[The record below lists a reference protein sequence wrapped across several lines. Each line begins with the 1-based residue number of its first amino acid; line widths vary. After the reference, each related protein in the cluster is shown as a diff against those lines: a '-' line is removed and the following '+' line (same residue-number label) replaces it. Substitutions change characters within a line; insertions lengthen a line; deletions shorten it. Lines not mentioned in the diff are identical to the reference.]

1 MPDRWGR
8 PTFSDGLDI
17 ARTVQY
23 FKNENERDIDR
34 KTEQDSYKVADAIAN
49 KKDISGFSDEARFKG
64 ANLHWDTKFNE
75 VRTKT
80 REQLNTNAG
89 KREQLLDLQ
98 LKRTSSGERLK
109 VYKAARVSGN
119 DALAKQ
125 LAVEINNLD
134 MFNGR
139 YIEGPERR
147 TGETGY
153 KVTNWDGSKQNFDD
167 IPIEQIDQL
176 LGAYFDKTEDEI
188 MNWQLTAVQKRRQK
202 NEEILSQ
209 AEPWVNEKTGQVIYK
224 IPSGTWGP
232 DGKPRG
238 SFFVDGPMA
247 QNELSPEQTKG
258 FVKFSVATGK
268 AGLEKTRKDIDR
280 PNIVAPGSVVTQGGK
295 AGLITTG
302 KEGAQFEGIKGGLD
316 TSSLPGKKG
325 AMNASQQ
332 YNLSVKRLDT
342 ELMPFLD
349 KGQSA
354 IDPETLQITNDGR
367 NALMNALS
375 LAQKYEKAPDS
386 LSSKE
391 QALVN
396 NAIRAMQIYQSLS
409 EGNRQAF
416 NLEKNPAQSMRP
428 ENTQLPPGF
437 VMDQ

>member
-1 MPDRWGR
+1 MDRWGR

-17 ARTVQY
+17 VRTVQY

-34 KTEQDSYKVADAIAN
+34 KADRDAYGVADAIEAGG
-49 KKDISGFSDEARFKG
+49 DLSGFSAESRYKG
-64 ANLHWDTKFNE
+64 AKLHWGVKFDE
-75 VRTKT
+75 VKTKT
-80 REQLNTNAG
+80 REQLGSNAAM
-89 KREQLLDLQ
+89 REKIIKLQ
-98 LKRTSSGERLK
+98 LNLEQAGEKLRT
-109 VYKAARVSGN
+109 YKAMRASG
-119 DALAKQ
+119 DDEAAKQ
-125 LAVEINNLD
+125 LAIQISNEH
-134 MFNGR
+134 MYNGR
-139 YIEGPERR
+139 YIQK
-147 TGETGY
+147 GEKGY
-153 KVTNWDGSKQNFDD
+153 DVTNWDGSKQNVDD
-167 IPIEQIDQL
+167 MPIDQVDQL
-176 LGAYFDKTEDEI
+176 LGAYFDKPQEEI
-188 MNWQLTAVQKRRQK
+188 MQWQMSAEQIRSQK
-202 NEEILSQ
+202 NEEIIAQ
-209 AEPWVNEKTGQVIYK
+209 AEPWINEKTNQIIYK
-224 IPSGTWGP
+224 VPAGVWGP
-232 DGKPRG
+232 DGKPKG
-238 SFFVDGPMA
+238 AFFIAGPGA
-247 QNELSPEQTKG
+247 QNEIPANQVKG
-258 FVKFSVATGK
+258 FTKFSVAAGK
-268 AGLEKTRKDIDR
+268 AGLEKTRKDIER
-280 PNIVAPGSVVTQGGK
+280 PDIVGPSNVVTQGGK
-295 AGLITTG
+295 AGLITSEGGETG
-302 KEGAQFEGIKGGLD
+302 FKEIKGGLD
-316 TSSLPGKKG
+316 TSSLPGQKG
-325 AMNASQQ
+325 KDGGMNASQQ